1 MRIIIVGAGKVG
13 EYLARASIEAGNE
26 VSLIEMDEDRAEEVA
41 VAFGNRC
48 RVFHGDGCDSARL
61 QDAGIGETT
70 DVFVAASGR
79 DDNNLVACELAQR
92 VHGVS
97 RCIAR
102 VNNPKNVRIFRK
114 LGIES
119 VSSTVLIAH
128 MIEEEAAL
136 GSMNAVSTL
145 NQNGIG
151 LVEFTIPAFKS
162 HDPAR
167 GVPLEDLNL
176 PEDCVVVAIGNNDG
190 FSVAGDD
197 VVLYPFDT
205 VVMAADTSAI
215 RRARQVLRGL

>member
-1 MRIIIVGAGKVG
+1 MHIIIMGAGKVG
-13 EYLARASIEAGNE
+13 EYLARTSIDAGNE
-26 VSLIEMDEDRAEEVA
+26 VVLIETDADRAEEMA
-41 VAFGNRC
+41 TALNKRC
-48 RVFHGDGCDSARL
+48 SVLHGDGCDSTYL
-61 QDAGIGETT
+61 VEAGIANTN
-70 DVFVAASGR
+70 VFVAASGR

-92 VHGVS
+92 VHKVS

-151 LVEFTIPAFKS
+151 LVEFTIPAFKN
-162 HDPAR
+162 HDPMK
-167 GVPLEDLNL
+167 GIPLADL
-176 PEDCVVVAIGNNDG
+176 PFPDECVVVAIGNNDG
-190 FSVAGDD
+190 FTLAGEDA
-197 VVLYPFDT
+197 VLHPFDT
-205 VVMAADTSAI
+205 VVMAADTEAI
-215 RRARQVLRGL
+215 RRARQVIRGL